1 MSEKRW
7 MARAAKA
14 LAEVSGH
21 LPDDFSMSSTAS
33 HHHDAELTA
42 ILALIDSGEIQ

>member
-1 MSEKRW
+1 VTERRW

-14 LAEVSGH
+14 LAEVTGH
-21 LPDDFSMSSTAS
+21 LPDDFSMSSAGA
-33 HHHDAELTA
+33 HHDAELTA

>member
-1 MSEKRW
+1 MTERKW

-14 LAEVSGH
+14 LAEVGGY
-21 LPDDFSMSSTAS
+21 LPDDLGLAS
-33 HHHDAELTA
+33 AHHHHDAELTA

>member
-1 MSEKRW
+1 MADRKW

-21 LPDDFSMSSTAS
+21 LPDDFSMSSA
-33 HHHDAELTA
+33 HAHHDGELAA

>member
-21 LPDDFSMSSTAS
+21 LPDDFSMSSAS

>member
-1 MSEKRW
+1 MADRRW

-14 LAEVSGH
+14 LAEVGGY
-21 LPDDFSMSSTAS
+21 LPDDFSMIPSAGQ
-33 HHHDAELTA
+33 HDAELTA